1 VTTSGALGAVL
12 AGGRSS
18 RFGAPKALA
27 ELGGRTLLD
36 RALETVVAAGLEPVV
51 VARKDSPLPPR
62 LTARVVRDPPGDPHP
77 LRAIAAALHDGRA
90 AVVLGCD
97 MPFVPAALLAWL
109 AELSDPLA
117 VAEIGGR
124 LQPLLGRYGPNVTAE
139 LEAAAERGE
148 AASAAVLA
156 LGARRVTEEELR
168 GFGDPATIGFNV
180 NRPEDLARAEQLL
193 ATRGLHRGSY
203 SASIEPTS

>member
-36 RALETVVAAGLEPVV
+36 RALEGVVAAGLEPVV
-51 VARKDSPLPPR
+51 VAREDSPLPAR
-62 LTARVVRDPPGDPHP
+62 LAARVVHDPPGDPHP
-77 LRAIAAALHDGRA
+77 LGAIAAALRNGPT
-90 AVVLGCD
+90 AVVLACD
-97 MPFVPAALLAWL
+97 MPFVPARLLAWL
-109 AELSDPLA
+109 AELSDAVA
-117 VAEIGGR
+117 VAEVGGR
-124 LQPLLGRYGPNVTAE
+124 LQPLLGRYDASLAAE
-139 LEAAAERGE
+139 LAAAANRGE

-180 NRPEDLARAEQLL
+180 NRPEDIARAEQLL
-193 ATRGLHRGSY
+193 ATAPGLY
-203 SASIEPTS
+203 PP